1 MLKWHQKLIS
11 FWRPL
16 GTRFLDQEAL
26 GVPSPSRFAAED
38 GVGPGLLGEDLGG
51 GKPDVQTPR
60 RVAVRNLALEG
71 SGRFEEDLEPIIS
84 HAVPGW
90 AAD

>member
-1 MLKWHQKLIS
+1 MASNFDQFLKASWNTIFSAK
-11 FWRPL
+11 
-16 GTRFLDQEAL
+16 EA
-26 GVPSPSRFAAED
+26 PRRENAADRRRRWSR
-38 GVGPGLLGEDLGG
+38 PGLSGGDLGG

-71 SGRFEEDLEPIIS
+71 SGRFEEDLEPMIS

>member
-1 MLKWHQKLIS
+1 MASNFDQLLKASWNATFS
-11 FWRPL
+11 P
-16 GTRFLDQEAL
+16 QEPPKPPA
-26 GVPSPSRFAAED
+26 PQIAAED

-71 SGRFEEDLEPIIS
+71 SGRFEEDLVIPIP